1 MTRGRAYPPERKERI
16 MALYFR
22 ALESG
27 WTLRRFS
34 RVSKVPFAT
43 INAWCAEDAYF
54 AQYRRAMEVKAL
66 SLPELHSDIV
76 DRLINPKREAS
87 ERLEAK
93 VAGVALRAIE
103 FRLMR
108 EFKGGVYQTQKTVNH
123 RDVTDL
129 TDEELDR
136 RTYELTRKARLSD
149 GAQQTRH

>member
-1 MTRGRAYPPERKERI
+1 

-22 ALESG
+22 ALARG
-27 WTLRRFS
+27 WTMRRFS
-34 RVSKVPFAT
+34 RVSKVPSET
-43 INAWCAEDAYF
+43 LNTWCAEDVYF
-54 AQYRRAMEVKAL
+54 AQYRRAMEIKAL

-76 DRLINPKREAS
+76 DRLINPKRDVS
-87 ERLEAK
+87 DRLDPKA
-93 VAGVALRAIE
+93 AGVALRAIE